1 MKMRITKAHL
11 SLTTYSTAGAAKS
24 VRNTRK
30 PNFKWLVGKRAVE
43 NQEIGTEL
51 SVTRAQYQKVERV
64 IGYQMNSRIAS
75 RTGPF
80 GDSKMLLQSTLA
92 RWVREM
98 ARSRGMD
105 VVHIAKKR
113 HALPSQLYKRG

>member
-1 MKMRITKAHL
+1 
-11 SLTTYSTAGAAKS
+11 
-24 VRNTRK
+24 
-30 PNFKWLVGKRAVE
+30 
-43 NQEIGTEL
+43 
-51 SVTRAQYQKVERV
+51 
-64 IGYQMNSRIAS
+64 MNSRIAS

-80 GDSKMLLQSTLA
+80 GDFKMLFQLTLA

-113 HALPSQLYKRG
+113 RALPSQLYKRG